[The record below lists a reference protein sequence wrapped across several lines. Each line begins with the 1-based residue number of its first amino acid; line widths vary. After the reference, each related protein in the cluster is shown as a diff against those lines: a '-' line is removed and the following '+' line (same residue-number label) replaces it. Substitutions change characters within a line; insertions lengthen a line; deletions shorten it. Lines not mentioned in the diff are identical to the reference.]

1 MDTGSHKARKLKERA
16 LEELRVYWTVFAFLA
31 LMFGAFTLYRRL
43 ILHEA
48 GIGYAHYGA
57 GLIEAAIVAKV
68 ILIGQAMSVGRGV
81 ERRPLI
87 IAVLV
92 KAVLYG
98 LLVAGFDVVERLVE
112 GLLRGDDRQALLHG
126 VIVNGPTE
134 ALAQAVMVLVS
145 FIPFFALWEIGRVLG
160 PGKLTELFLHGSRA

>member
-48 GIGYAHYGA
+48 GIGYAHSGA

-98 LLVAGFDVVERLVE
+98 LLVA
-112 GLLRGDDRQALLHG
+112 
-126 VIVNGPTE
+126 
-134 ALAQAVMVLVS
+134 
-145 FIPFFALWEIGRVLG
+145 
-160 PGKLTELFLHGSRA
+160 